1 MRRGTAETGEAAW
14 PELAWKNY
22 FSHLKFYIPKSKIK
36 IKEKLLLSNFE
47 YNKILAI
54 LVILLQKGPKTFA
67 LSSLPPPP
75 AGLAT
80 SSPDVTSALA
90 PSSPSRSPS
99 FAAIANC
106 YLLPPAFASGLWRNP
121 AQAQPRASATPRK
134 RNPAQAQP
142 RASATPADVA
152 CCCAC
157 AVDRCNQGWELGM
170 GSSQI
175 SKFMKLSRAKPIA
188 HWFRPSS
195 APSKIAPFLYIIY
208 LFY

>member
-99 FAAIANC
+99 FAAIAIC
-106 YLLPPAFASGLWRNP
+106 YPLPSRLASG
-121 AQAQPRASATPRK
+121 ATPRK